1 MLLSIIERDGLLDP
15 PGRARRRGAFFG
27 VVVAGFIHQRGFR
40 FELPHQVDNA
50 DNPDRNAFISSKPA
64 GA

>member
-1 MLLSIIERDGLLDP
+1 
-15 PGRARRRGAFFG
+15 

>member
-1 MLLSIIERDGLLDP
+1 MLLSIIELDGLLDP
-15 PGRARRRGAFFG
+15 PGARRRRAFFW